1 MDGNTRYVIG
11 YDLNDIQVQISY
23 FELNKKRRGKLVSD
37 GENERLGVPTV
48 LCKRKSVK
56 QWSFGTEAQRLIRR
70 DGEAEVNKLLSLALS
85 GRSITIDGEDFN
97 GIDLLILFV
106 RKTLKLLSVYVS
118 VEQIDNFVFT
128 VPELNRDVL
137 SVLER
142 VAAAVPV
149 ERRRILF
156 QSYSEA
162 VYCYMIHQPEELW
175 DPECVIFNH
184 DGKSM
189 TAYHMQMNHRTTP
202 VVGVIDKTVYDG
214 LSIPDMSTYYDGE
227 DDEYG
232 DDDVD
237 GSRPSD
243 DEKGQ
248 GGTGTQEELQDLK
261 NARMMISSEKE
272 IDAMDEELYGIVHD
286 FLITR
291 TIRSAYLLGPGFD
304 GEWCKKTIGFLCMGR
319 RVFQGN
325 NMYSKGACY
334 YGMDKLYP
342 SEINKRYIFLGE
354 DKLKFNLGIYIDRKG
369 KEEYIAL
376 ADGGENWYD
385 ISAEVEFLLK
395 GGSKVQLIVTPLDGK
410 EIRVMDI
417 VLDGLP
423 DRPTKTTR
431 LKLWVMFSSG
441 NTLKAIVK
449 DMGFGEIF
457 QSSGLAWDRELTI
470 E

>member
-149 ERRRILF
+149 ERSRILF

-272 IDAMDEELYGIVHD
+272 IEAMDEELYGIVHD

-334 YGMDKLYP
+334 AGAVRSQAVPWEFVYIGNNELKLNL
-342 SEINKRYIFLGE
+342 S
-354 DKLKFNLGIYIDRKG
+354 LKVIDDNEMKFVTLISAG
-369 KEEYIAL
+369 
-376 ADGGENWYD
+376 DSWYD
-385 ISAEVEFLLK
+385 AYGECEV
-395 GGSKVQLIVTPLDGK
+395 ILDGSP
-410 EIRVMDI
+410 EIECWIQR
-417 VLDGLP
+417 P
-423 DRPTKTTR
+423 DSRKAIIETLKLTDMPQRENRTTR
-431 LKLWVMFSSG
+431 LRIMAKPVSDTEV
-441 NTLKAIVK
+441 TLKVQ
-449 DMGFGEIF
+449 DLGFGEIVPATNRIWER
-457 QSSGLAWDRELTI
+457 QIAVTI
-470 E
+470 V